1 VSEQL
6 LARLWAD
13 PKVRDAARAAMKAG
27 HRNEILLIT
36 NIEDFAP
43 KVVREA
49 FDALLLA
56 VAGAAQA
63 AESEGP

>member
-1 VSEQL
+1 MAEQL
-6 LARLWAD
+6 LARLWAN
-13 PKVRDAARAAMKAG
+13 PTVRDAARAAMKAG

-56 VAGAAQA
+56 VAGAARA
-63 AESEGP
+63 AESEGL

>member
-1 VSEQL
+1 MAEEL
-6 LARLWAD
+6 LARLWAN

-56 VAGAAQA
+56 VAGAV
-63 AESEGP
+63 ESEVQP